1 MIYNIKDFS
10 IFPTLINY
18 VENFLTEKQCIS
30 IIEFA
35 RTKKYKPHGALTGD
49 AVSNHGLD
57 DTILTNIQKHVK
69 DCADIENELY
79 TIINGYSHKAGLAPV
94 QLTNSWI
101 NFQKKG
107 SSLLPHKHPG
117 NSISGVIYLNV
128 DEQSSSIA
136 FTNPNPFVGFSSRK
150 GESEYNAEYTAMK
163 PKTGS
168 CIIFPS
174 WLSHSSGN
182 TINQSEERIAL
193 SFNASI
199 LSI

>member
-10 IFPTLINY
+10 VFPTLINY
-18 VENFLTEKQCIS
+18 VDNFLTKDQCEN

-35 RTKKYKPHGALTGD
+35 RTKKYKPHGALTGN

-57 DTILTNIQKHVK
+57 DNILKNIQDNVK
-69 DCADIENELY
+69 DCENIENELY
-79 TIINGYSHKAGLAPV
+79 TIINGYLHKFGLIPV

-107 SSLLPHKHPG
+107 SSLLSHKHPG

-128 DEQSSSIA
+128 NEQSSPIV
-136 FTNPNPFVGFSSRK
+136 FTNPNPFIGFSSRK
-150 GESEYNAEYTAMK
+150 GDTEYNAEYTAMQ
-163 PKTGS
+163 PKNGS
-168 CIIFPS
+168 CLIFPS

-199 LSI
+199 RK